1 MAIQRGKDLLLK
13 LDATGGGTFV
23 TVAGLR
29 SRRLDFAADTV
40 DVTTADSPDRWR
52 ELLAGA
58 GVRKAHVSGA
68 GIFRD
73 EASDAAVR
81 AVFFAGAICAWQIV
95 LPDFGTVAGPFL
107 IAGLEF
113 AGDHAGELTFD
124 LALESAGALTFT
136 AS

>member
-13 LDATGGGTFV
+13 LDSAGTGTFV

-29 SRRLDFAADTV
+29 SRRIDFSADSV
-40 DVTTADSPDRWR
+40 DVTTGDSPERWR

-58 GVRKAHVSGA
+58 GVRRAHVSGS

-73 EASDAAVR
+73 EAADAAVR
-81 AVFFAGAICAWQIV
+81 TVFFEGAIRPWRVI
-95 LPDFGTVAGPFL
+95 LPDFGTVEGPFQ
-107 IAGLEF
+107 ITALEF
-113 AGDHAGELTFD
+113 AGDHDGEVTFD
-124 LALESAGALTFT
+124 LALESAGSLTFT

>member
-1 MAIQRGKDLLLK
+1 MATQRGKDLLLK
-13 LDATGGGTFV
+13 LDEAGTGAFV

-29 SRRLDFAADTV
+29 TRRLDFSADTV
-40 DVTTADSPDRWR
+40 DVTTGDSPDRWR

-68 GIFRD
+68 GVFRD
-73 EASDAAVR
+73 SASDAAVR
-81 AVFFAGAICAWQIV
+81 TAFFAGAIRSWQIV
-95 LPDFGTVAGPFL
+95 LPDFGVVEGPFQ

-113 AGDHAGELTFD
+113 AGDHDGELTFD

>member
-13 LDATGGGTFV
+13 LDQTGSGAFV

-29 SRRLDFAADTV
+29 SRRIDFSADTV

-52 ELLAGA
+52 ELLSGA
-58 GVRKAHVSGA
+58 GVRRAHVSGA

-81 AVFFAGAICAWQIV
+81 ATFFAGAIRPWQIV
-95 LPDFGTVAGPFL
+95 LPDFGTVEGPFQ
-107 IAGLEF
+107 IAALEF
-113 AGDHAGELTFD
+113 SGDHDGELTFD
-124 LALESAGALTFT
+124 LTLESAGALTFT

>member
-13 LDATGGGTFV
+13 LDAAATGDFV

-29 SRRLDFAADTV
+29 SRRLDFSADTV

-58 GVRKAHVSGA
+58 GVRRARVSGA

-73 EASDAAVR
+73 QASDTAVR
-81 AVFFAGAICAWQIV
+81 TVFFDGAVRPWRIV
-95 LPDFGTVAGPFL
+95 LPDFGTVEGPFL
-107 IAGLEF
+107 VAALEF
-113 AGDHAGELTFD
+113 AGDHDGEMTFD
-124 LALESAGALTFT
+124 MTLESAGALSFT
-136 AS
+136 EA

>member
-13 LDATGGGTFV
+13 LDAAATGDFV

-29 SRRLDFAADTV
+29 SRRLDFSADTV

-58 GVRKAHVSGA
+58 GVRRARVAGA

-73 EASDAAVR
+73 QASDAAVR
-81 AVFFAGAICAWQIV
+81 TVFFDGAVRPWRIV
-95 LPDFGTVAGPFL
+95 LPDFGTVEGPFL
-107 IAGLEF
+107 VAALEF
-113 AGDHAGELTFD
+113 AGDHDGEMTFD
-124 LALESAGALTFT
+124 MTLESAGALSFT
-136 AS
+136 EV

>member
-13 LDATGGGTFV
+13 LDAAASGDFV

-29 SRRLDFAADTV
+29 SRRLDFSADTV

-58 GVRKAHVSGA
+58 GVRRARVAGS

-73 EASDAAVR
+73 QASDAAVR
-81 AVFFAGAICAWQIV
+81 TVFFDGAVRQWRIV
-95 LPDFGTVAGPFL
+95 LPDFGTVEGPFL
-107 IAGLEF
+107 VAALEF
-113 AGDHAGELTFD
+113 AGDHDGEMTFD
-124 LALESAGALTFT
+124 MTLESAGALTFT
-136 AS
+136 EA